1 MREKIKTPVVIINK
15 RETSD
20 SYVVSVTDGSNNFH
34 DGVLLVGV
42 KPVEKNDRFAVFSM
56 AGYYMAAEIERLRRR
71 IDELESKSKFHVLP
85 ELGSHEI
92 NEAAWSLYNS
102 LVANGPINASQF
114 NNLKTSFYEALKV
127 AVASNIEKT
136 V

>member
-56 AGYYMAAEIERLRRR
+56 AGSVIRGNPLFSAFTIM
-71 IDELESKSKFHVLP
+71 SGVK
-85 ELGSHEI
+85 G
-92 NEAAWSLYNS
+92 
-102 LVANGPINASQF
+102 Q
-114 NNLKTSFYEALKV
+114 
-127 AVASNIEKT
+127 
-136 V
+136 